1 MILNILLL
9 LTNITF
15 FSYINYCF
23 IVIRPKVDLEEVNE
37 GSNEMNNLKKEFS
50 NQNNVCKE
58 WNDFK
63 WMIIIIDFVMG
74 EDSSFFK
81 QN

>member
-15 FSYINYCF
+15 FSYILYIF

-50 NQNNVCKE
+50 NQNNVC
-58 WNDFK
+58 
-63 WMIIIIDFVMG
+63 
-74 EDSSFFK
+74 
-81 QN
+81 